1 MTIDMEKYAQIRRL
15 YEDGHSQR
23 EISRQVKNARK
34 TVKRYC
40 EGGAIPGKS
49 KPRERE
55 ATVLT
60 PEMVEFI
67 EECLNEDERE
77 GLKKQKHTAKRIYD
91 RLVAEKGFKG
101 GESTVRRKVRELRG
115 GRQKVF
121 IPLSFEPGEAMQVDW
136 GEAVVYLRGE
146 RQKINLFCSRLCYS
160 CRPVVLAYTHQNEE
174 SFLDAFV
181 RVFGIL
187 GGAPRR
193 VVFDNARVA
202 VKEGFGIHAKKQDG
216 YTALSAHYAF
226 SAEFCNIAS
235 GNEKG
240 LVENLVAWSRNNI
253 LVPVP
258 RVESLSE
265 LNDLLVSNCTAYE
278 GHEIAGRGRV
288 GELFQSEQGQLRG
301 LPLYPF
307 ETARCQNARVSA
319 FSTVRFLTNDYSV
332 PIQYVGQQVGVKG
345 YPETVQI
352 YKGGSLIAEHKRLF
366 GKHEKSCRLEDYLP
380 LLEERSRAIFNAVPV
395 KQHLTSDQLEELRA
409 NMSNR
414 EKVLEILRRAAKL
427 PQGSKEPGSE
437 ARTEEVRIED
447 PLKIR
452 EVDLQEYDSLVALAQ
467 EQ

>member
-1 MTIDMEKYAQIRRL
+1 
-15 YEDGHSQR
+15 
-23 EISRQVKNARK
+23 
-34 TVKRYC
+34 
-40 EGGAIPGKS
+40 
-49 KPRERE
+49 
-55 ATVLT
+55 
-60 PEMVEFI
+60 MVEFI

-136 GEAVVYLRGE
+136 GEAVVYLHGE

-253 LVPVP
+253 LVPEP
-258 RVESLSE
+258 RV
-265 LNDLLVSNCTAYE
+265 
-278 GHEIAGRGRV
+278 
-288 GELFQSEQGQLRG
+288 
-301 LPLYPF
+301 
-307 ETARCQNARVSA
+307 
-319 FSTVRFLTNDYSV
+319 
-332 PIQYVGQQVGVKG
+332 
-345 YPETVQI
+345 
-352 YKGGSLIAEHKRLF
+352 
-366 GKHEKSCRLEDYLP
+366 
-380 LLEERSRAIFNAVPV
+380 
-395 KQHLTSDQLEELRA
+395 
-409 NMSNR
+409 
-414 EKVLEILRRAAKL
+414 
-427 PQGSKEPGSE
+427 
-437 ARTEEVRIED
+437 
-447 PLKIR
+447 
-452 EVDLQEYDSLVALAQ
+452 
-467 EQ
+467 